1 MADNVA
7 VHEERKTTAKKQ
19 KQKKQTSKQ
28 PQTCISVIEVYALFL
43 LSDLQIKNL
52 HLCMW

>member
-1 MADNVA
+1 MKKEKEKQQQKNRN
-7 VHEERKTTAKKQ
+7 RKN
-19 KQKKQTSKQ
+19 KQTSKQ
-28 PQTCISVIEVYALFL
+28 PQTCISVIEVYVLFL